1 MPQSLARILVHLIF
15 STKKREPLL
24 RDEIRP
30 QVHGYMAAILKEMG
44 CHPVLIQSARDHVH
58 VLFSLLKNE
67 ALIAVVEKVKKRSS
81 KWIKTKGVGYKAFAW
96 QSGHAAFS
104 VSPSRLKE
112 TEAYL
117 RAQEEHHRK
126 ASFQEELRRF
136 LKKHDVAYDERYIW
150 D

>member
-15 STKKREPLL
+15 STKIREPFL

-58 VLFSLLKNE
+58 VLFSLSKNK
-67 ALIAVVEKVKKRSS
+67 ALVAVVEKVKKRSS

-96 QSGHAAFS
+96 QNGYAAFS

-117 RAQEEHHRK
+117 RRRK
-126 ASFQEELRRF
+126 STTAKRPFRKSCGAF
-136 LKKHDVAYDERYIW
+136 
-150 D
+150 